1 MSWRYIA
8 VTEIHRDNLP
18 GFGNMANHR
27 HKPPV
32 LLVGPLRIRFMCHD
46 FRSINVQRDFF
57 TTVQSGLQQRLIDL
71 NPSITHLWL
80 TPHSSEPV
88 TECRRLGESVEI
100 QHATQRLI
108 TLKMTNII
116 QMKASFV
123 LHQNECLEEF

>member
-1 MSWRYIA
+1 MDAYFASPLA
-8 VTEIHRDNLP
+8 QGTP
-18 GFGNMANHR
+18 GKQCSLAATGDYQ
-27 HKPPV
+27 PS
-32 LLVGPLRIRFMCHD
+32 LR
-46 FRSINVQRDFF
+46 SPW
-57 TTVQSGLQQRLIDL
+57 LAAIDL

-100 QHATQRLI
+100 QHAIQRLI